1 MTRVSDQLTIDDL
14 AGLFGRFEEDL
25 RQSMFV
31 RDVAAAS
38 SSALD
43 PRKISQAYLR
53 TATAGGGALWGAVYS
68 ADVPNARLLASVEPS
83 AASLRFSAEVDRD
96 LICDEPTFASGVL
109 PTVMPP
115 GLVADTEA
123 PPHVWVLGPIRFGN
137 ECLGAAVLGFESEEL
152 MPHAAVLNDAYRQ
165 LASALHNAGL
175 YEAQSEVA
183 RLSRILDDADVRMLA
198 SATPEDVCAIAEQG
212 LEDALGTC
220 AIDLQLPH
228 ESDARTHQARM
239 DASVRGGRL
248 DVTFRIMER
257 PGSLRVT
264 GGPERRHYTPA
275 EVDFVQRLVSTM
287 ALAAESRMLQIERD
301 QMMRA
306 RENWV
311 ADLSHDIRTP
321 LATIRGYAELLAT
334 GEGVDEEEVQR
345 QAGLIAKQ
353 ATAIER
359 LVKDLR
365 NAFEAHFSTLPVAM
379 TSADIAPLVEE
390 ALQAAVWHAGRGR
403 SEIPFERPDHPVF
416 ALVDESHFSRV
427 VANIATNAFVHNP
440 PETTVRA
447 LLTCD
452 AAAAHITIADDG
464 LGMAPSLAERAC
476 KRGERGDS
484 GAPGSGLGMAIV
496 HELTQAIGGQVRV
509 DSVQGRGTSVTV
521 TVPLDPARREACK
534 P

>member
-1 MTRVSDQLTIDDL
+1 MSEQFTIDDL

-31 RDVAAAS
+31 RDIAEAS

-43 PRKISQAYLR
+43 QREIARAYLR
-53 TATAGGGALWGAVYS
+53 TATSGGGALWGAVYS
-68 ADVPNARLLASVEPS
+68 ADMPTARLLASLEPS
-83 AASLRFSAEVDRD
+83 SAALRFSAEVDRD
-96 LICDEPTFASGVL
+96 LICTEPTLATGVL
-109 PTVMPP
+109 PRAMPP
-115 GLVADTEA
+115 GLIADAEA
-123 PPHVWVLGPIRFGN
+123 PPHVWVLGPIRYGK
-137 ECLGAAVLGFESEEL
+137 ECLGAAVLGFESEET
-152 MPHAAVLNDAYRQ
+152 MPHGAILNDAYRQ

-175 YEAQSEVA
+175 YEAQSSVA
-183 RLSRILDDADVRMLA
+183 RLGRILDDADVRMLA
-198 SATPEDVCAIAEQG
+198 SATPDDVCTVAQQAIE
-212 LEDALGTC
+212 EALGVCDVELT
-220 AIDLQLPH
+220 LPR
-228 ESDARTHQARM
+228 ESDARTHAARM
-239 DASVRGGRL
+239 DATVRGGRL
-248 DVTFRIMER
+248 EVTFRITER
-257 PGSLRVT
+257 PGSLRVA
-264 GGPERRHYTPA
+264 GEPERRHYTPA

-334 GEGVDEEEVQR
+334 GSDIDESEVQR
-345 QAGLIAKQ
+345 QSALIAKQ

-359 LVKDLR
+359 LVQDLR
-365 NAFEAHFSTLPVAM
+365 NAFEAHFSTLPV
-379 TSADIAPLVEE
+379 TVNPVDIVPLVEE
-390 ALQAAVWHAGRGR
+390 ALQAALWHAGRGR
-403 SEIPFERPDHPVF
+403 SEVPFERPAHPVV

-440 PETTVRA
+440 PETKVRA

-452 AAAAHITIADDG
+452 REHAHVTIADDG
-464 LGMAPSLAERAC
+464 LGMDPGLAERAC
-476 KRGERGDS
+476 RRGERGDS

-509 DSVQGRGTSVTV
+509 DSVQGKGTSVTV
-521 TVPLDPARREACK
+521 SVPLDSSQSEGCRF
-534 P
+534 